1 MTRLCFGIIV
11 GLDGLCVFPGNTFH
25 ITCLQ
30 RASGHTPRAG
40 HMELCLRSTGELYTF
55 QYLMF
60 TISFELCVVTV
71 GHPPFQAVGGAPPWV
86 KPGVP
91 PEEHG

>member
-1 MTRLCFGIIV
+1 
-11 GLDGLCVFPGNTFH
+11 
-25 ITCLQ
+25 
-30 RASGHTPRAG
+30 
-40 HMELCLRSTGELYTF
+40 MELCLRSTGELYTF